1 MTRTANAMAQTVN
14 REITVVDPSGHVWRE
29 PTSLARRVDTLRG
42 KTVGLLDDGVQDSH
56 IVLERIG
63 ELLQEHNGVDQVIL
77 KRKPNL
83 SARVPPDMYEE
94 LKAQVDFMVIGVGA

>member
-1 MTRTANAMAQTVN
+1 MVQTVN

-29 PTSLARRVDTLRG
+29 PASLARRVESFRG

-63 ELLQEHNGVDQVIL
+63 ELLQERNEVDRVIL

-83 SARVPPDMYEE
+83 SARVPQDMYEE

>member
-1 MTRTANAMAQTVN
+1 MVQTANQD
-14 REITVVDPSGHVWRE
+14 ITVVDPSGHVWRE
-29 PTSLARRVDTLRG
+29 PTSLARRVESLRG

-94 LKAQVDFMVIGVGA
+94 LKARVDFMVIGVGA

>member
-1 MTRTANAMAQTVN
+1 MAQTAKPD
-14 REITVVDPSGHVWRE
+14 ITVVDPSGHVWRE
-29 PTSLARRVDTLRG
+29 PTSLARRVDSLRG

-63 ELLQEHNGVDQVIL
+63 ELLQERNGVDRTVL
-77 KRKPNL
+77 MRKPNL

>member
-1 MTRTANAMAQTVN
+1 MAQTVK

-29 PTSLARRVDTLRG
+29 PTGLARRVESLRG
-42 KTVGLLDDGVQDSH
+42 KTVGLLDDGVQASH

-63 ELLQEHNGVDQVIL
+63 ELLQERNGVDRTVL
-77 KRKPNL
+77 MRKPNL

>member
-1 MTRTANAMAQTVN
+1 MVQTVN

-29 PTSLARRVDTLRG
+29 PTSLARRVESFRG

-63 ELLQEHNGVDQVIL
+63 ELLQERNGVDRTVL
-77 KRKPNL
+77 MRKPNL

>member
-1 MTRTANAMAQTVN
+1 MVQTLK
-14 REITVVDPSGHVWRE
+14 REITVIDPSGHVRRE
-29 PTSLARRVDTLRG
+29 PTALARRVESFEG
-42 KTVGLLDDGVQDSH
+42 KTVGLLDDGVSDSH

-63 ELLQEHNGVDQVIL
+63 ELLQERNGVGRVIL
-77 KRKPNL
+77 MRKPNL

>member
-1 MTRTANAMAQTVN
+1 MAQTMN
-14 REITVVDPSGHVWRE
+14 QDITVVDPSGHVWRE
-29 PTSLARRVDTLRG
+29 PTSLARRVESLRG

-63 ELLQEHNGVDQVIL
+63 ELLQERNGVDRTVL
-77 KRKPNL
+77 MRKPNL